1 MSRLEVFAAWMIVTG
16 TVFEAA
22 SVTPKFPIT
31 NELRESLEKIG
42 VALQAAG
49 DAIIYELIEEYNAE
63 KLGAGLFTIGNLTI
77 LQGLLREDVDD
88 EQMTRFDMQGNAI
101 QALGGSLILSGLFPL
116 ERSRVGIL
124 EFYGVAIESIGN
136 VLHVF
141 AGAKNLRGEDGDG
154 DTLDLFGA
162 WAQVVGSTMGA
173 IGLEISLVEDEMSE
187 IDKEADLPQQL
198 EEMKVR
204 IAAKYS

>member
-22 SVTPKFPIT
+22 SVTPKFPLT
-31 NELRESLEKIG
+31 DEQRESLETVG

-49 DAIIYELIEEYNAE
+49 DTIIYELIEDYNLE
-63 KLGAGLFTIGNLTI
+63 KLGTGLFAIGNLTI
-77 LQGLLREDVDD
+77 LQGLLRDIDD

-101 QALGGSLILSGLFPL
+101 QALGGSIILPDLLPL
-116 ERSRVGIL
+116 EKSKAEIL
-124 EFYGVAIESIGN
+124 EFYGLTIEVIGN

-162 WAQVVGSTMGA
+162 WAQVLGSTMGA
-173 IGLEISLVEDEMSE
+173 VGLKISLAEEEMSE
-187 IDKEADLPQQL
+187 
-198 EEMKVR
+198 R
-204 IAAKYS
+204 IKKPTCLNNSKK

>member
-22 SVTPKFPIT
+22 SVTPKFPLT
-31 NELRESLEKIG
+31 DEQRESLETVG

-49 DAIIYELIEEYNAE
+49 DTIIYELIEEYNLE
-63 KLGAGLFTIGNLTI
+63 KLGTGLFAIGNLTI
-77 LQGLLREDVDD
+77 LQGLLRDIDD

-101 QALGGSLILSGLFPL
+101 QALGGSIILPDLLPL
-116 ERSRVGIL
+116 EKSKAEIL
-124 EFYGVAIESIGN
+124 EFYGLTIEVIGN

-162 WAQVVGSTMGA
+162 WAQVLGSTMGA
-173 IGLEISLVEDEMSE
+173 VGLEISLAEEDMSE
-187 IDKEADLPQQL
+187 RDQEANLSQQF

-204 IAAKYS
+204 LAAK

>member
-16 TVFEAA
+16 TVFEAV

-31 NELRESLEKIG
+31 DEQRESLETVG

-49 DAIIYELIEEYNAE
+49 DTIIYELIEEYNLE
-63 KLGAGLFTIGNLTI
+63 KLGTGLFAIGNLTI
-77 LQGLLREDVDD
+77 LQGLLRDIDD

-101 QALGGSLILSGLFPL
+101 QALGGSIILPDLLPL
-116 ERSRVGIL
+116 EKSKAEIL
-124 EFYGVAIESIGN
+124 EFYGLTIEVIGN

-154 DTLDLFGA
+154 DTLDLLGA

-173 IGLEISLVEDEMSE
+173 VGLEISLVEDEMSE